1 MDDHADAVELSADGP
16 VGYVTINRPE
26 KRNALTRAMSARIRE
41 HITTHEQDPAIR
53 VVVLRGQPGAFCAG
67 TDLQSL
73 AGQDPS
79 ARGLGG
85 DNLFEDGFADF
96 GWLEDYAVPVIAAVD
111 GVAVGLGAEL
121 ALQADLRVVTERA
134 RLLWNFPARGLV
146 ADTGAGTWKLPR
158 LIGEGQA
165 SLLLLTGRP
174 LEGEEAHRI
183 GFAEVFASSAD
194 LDATVGE
201 LAGQIASLAP
211 LSIRWTKQLLTAGR
225 ANSPRAH
232 RLQTM
237 RVLEA
242 CFRTAD
248 HHEGITS
255 FLERRD
261 AVFVGR

>member
-1 MDDHADAVELSADGP
+1 VDDSAKFVETSAEGA

-41 HITTHEQDPAIR
+41 LIRAHDDDPGIR

-79 ARGLGG
+79 QRGLGG
-85 DNLFEDGFADF
+85 DNLFEDDFADF
-96 GWLEDYAVPVIAAVD
+96 GWLEDHAVPVIAAVD
-111 GVAVGLGAEL
+111 GPAVGLGAEL
-121 ALQADLRVVTERA
+121 ALQADIRVVTERA

-174 LEGEEAHRI
+174 LEGPEAHRI
-183 GFAEVFASSAD
+183 GFAEVFAESAG
-194 LDATVGE
+194 LDDAVRE
-201 LAGQIASLAP
+201 LAGQIAELAP
-211 LSIRWTKQLLTAGR
+211 LSVRWTKQLLKAGR
-225 ANSPRAH
+225 TNSPRAH
-232 RLQTM
+232 RVQTM

-242 CFRTAD
+242 CFRTED
-248 HHEGITS
+248 HHEGVAS